1 MTRIRNIVAVL
12 AFAAGLSACGGGDGD
27 STPTPPV
34 VVTPAT
40 KLEDMF
46 GTGFGTRYR
55 TDATAEATDPVA
67 GDLNALSLTTDPVT
81 I

>member
-1 MTRIRNIVAVL
+1 MTRIRNIVGVVTV
-12 AFAAGLSACGGGDGD
+12 AAGLSACGGGGGD
-27 STPTPPV
+27 STVTPPV
-34 VVTPAT
+34 VVAPAT

-55 TDATAEATDPVA
+55 TDANAQATDPVA
-67 GDLNALSLTTDPVT
+67 GDLGPVSLTTAPVT